1 MMMRLST
8 TGLALLALARASAF
22 AQVPG
27 RSVQERLGHPPS
39 ARLLV
44 IHADDVGMSH
54 SVNRASFAAVE
65 GRAVTSASI
74 LVPCPWFA
82 EVATWV
88 KDQPD
93 ADLGIHL
100 ALNSEWNT
108 LRWGP
113 LVGATAAPSLVDG
126 AGYLPLDTPSV
137 AQRAALGEAEGE
149 LRAQVERARAAGIR
163 ISHLDT
169 HMGALMT
176 TPGLFALYRR
186 LGRELGLPVLL
197 ERRGIQEQKL
207 DVPDDEIL
215 IDRVLGLGTTVD
227 EKQWLPAYLE
237 ILAPLPP
244 GVYEL
249 IVHLALDDEE
259 MRAATVGHED
269 FGAAWRQHDF
279 DLVRSAEFK
288 RFLEEQGFVLVSWTD
303 LARALPKDY
312 ASRR

>member
-1 MMMRLST
+1 MKMRLPIP
-8 TGLALLALARASAF
+8 GLALLAVASAPSF
-22 AQVPG
+22 AQTPPL
-27 RSVQERLGHPPS
+27 SVQERLGHPRS

-65 GRAVTSASI
+65 SRAVTSASI

-82 EVATWV
+82 EVASWAKT
-88 KDQPD
+88 QPA

-113 LVGATAAPSLVDG
+113 LLGAAAASLVDEG
-126 AGYLPLDTPSV
+126 GYLPLDTPAV
-137 AQRAALGEAEGE
+137 AKRAEPAEVERE
-149 LRAQVERARAAGIR
+149 LRAQVGKARAAGIR

-169 HMGALMT
+169 HMGALVT
-176 TPGLFALYRR
+176 TPALFGVYTR
-186 LGRELGLPVLL
+186 LGHELGLPVLT
-197 ERRGIQEQKL
+197 ERQALREQKIG
-207 DVPDDEIL
+207 VPDDEIL

-227 EKQWLPAYLE
+227 EKEWLPTYKK

-244 GVYEL
+244 GAYEL
-249 IVHLALDDEE
+249 IVHVALDDDE
-259 MRAATVGHED
+259 MRAATVGHVD

-279 DLVRSAEFK
+279 DLVRSPEFR